1 MDDALLDGSLEG
13 AIVALRT
20 HTIGALELTEAALAR
35 IAEREPELNA
45 FIAVTAQEAR
55 RRALAI
61 DGDNASTTLAGAPVA
76 LKDLFDV
83 AGVATTAGSKL
94 FATNLPQ
101 ADSAVAERLFAAG
114 AVNLGK
120 TNLHEWAFGVTTNN
134 PHFGPTRN
142 PWAGERI
149 PGGSSGGSAAA
160 LVGGEIFGSIGSDTG
175 GSIRIPASLC
185 GIVGLKPTYGRVSL
199 SGAVPLAWSLDHAG
213 PMARTVRDAA
223 LLLQV
228 IAGYDPGDPVSVDVP
243 VDDYLADIEAGVRG
257 LRIGVVTGR
266 FMTRLGALERAV
278 PEVAAAVRAAADL
291 LAREGARIE
300 DAELPRSD
308 ELQRTQLFVI
318 GAEAAAFHRE
328 RIAAHRDAYGLD
340 VARRIDTGL
349 TRTGSEY
356 ALARRTRDELR
367 RAYATALA
375 GWDAVILPTTPTT
388 APLREGQDAIA
399 AAAKLTAYTSPFN
412 ITGVPAISIPCG
424 FDASGLPIGLQLV
437 AQPWAEAR
445 LLRIARA
452 YERATSWSERRPS
465 RARGR

>member
-1 MDDALLDGSLEG
+1 MNDAQLDGSLED
-13 AIVALRT
+13 AIAALHAR
-20 HTIGALELTEAALAR
+20 TIGALELTEAALAR
-35 IAEREPELNA
+35 IEEREPELNA
-45 FIAVTAQEAR
+45 FIAVTAQDAR

-61 DGDNASTTLAGAPVA
+61 DSDRAPTTLAGAPLA

-83 AGVATTAGSKL
+83 SGVATTAGSKL
-94 FATNLPQ
+94 FATNVPRD
-101 ADSAVAERLFAAG
+101 DSAVAGRLFAAG

-160 LVGGEIFGSIGSDTG
+160 LAAGEIFGSIGSDTG

-185 GIVGLKPTYGRVSL
+185 GVVGLKPTYGRVSL
-199 SGAVPLAWSLDHAG
+199 RGAIPLAWSLDHAG

-223 LLLQV
+223 LLLQI

-266 FMTRLGALERAV
+266 FMTRLGAEERAV
-278 PEVAAAVRAAADL
+278 PEVATAVRAAADV
-291 LAREGARIE
+291 LAREGARVE

-318 GAEAAAFHRE
+318 GAEAGAFHHE
-328 RIAAHRDAYGLD
+328 RIAANRDAYGAD

-349 TRTGSEY
+349 TRTGTEY

-375 GWDAVILPTTPTT
+375 EWDAVILPTAPTT
-388 APLREGQDAIA
+388 APLREGEDAIA

-412 ITGVPAISIPCG
+412 LTGVPAISIPCG
-424 FDASGLPIGLQLV
+424 FDASGLPIGVQLV
-437 AQPWAEAR
+437 ARPWAEAR

-452 YERATSWSERRPS
+452 YERATKWSERRPS
-465 RARGR
+465 RAQGR